1 MKTKIA
7 IAKLAVGFAL
17 LPASVAATAQQVAP
31 TTSDSVS
38 TVYFIKDI
46 NSENL
51 LKIYNALD
59 RRATGKICVKL
70 SFGEEGNPN
79 HLAPEL
85 IAPLVKGLNATLVE
99 CNTAYKSSRRQSSDH
114 LKTAKE
120 HGFTAIAPIDIM
132 DEAGETALPVKNG
145 KHIDYALIGKNWL
158 DYDYTIV
165 LSHFKGHPMG
175 GFGGALKNMA
185 IGMQTS
191 NGKAWVHTA
200 GKNQNADDWW
210 NDGAAQNDF
219 LETMAESS
227 KAIMDHA
234 GDRIL
239 YISVANNLSVD
250 CDCVAHPEPV
260 RMADIGIF
268 ASLDPVAL
276 DRACVDAVR
285 NSTDHG
291 KIHLEKRI
299 ADRNGTHILD
309 YAESIGLGTQKY
321 VLITIE

>member
-1 MKTKIA
+1 M
-7 IAKLAVGFAL
+7 
-17 LPASVAATAQQVAP
+17 ASRLSP
-31 TTSDSVS
+31 LS
-38 TVYFIKDI
+38 T
-46 NSENL
+46 L
-51 LKIYNALD
+51 WT
-59 RRATGKICVKL
+59 R
-70 SFGEEGNPN
+70 
-79 HLAPEL
+79 PE
-85 IAPLVKGLNATLVE
+85 K
-99 CNTAYKSSRRQSSDH
+99 
-114 LKTAKE
+114 
-120 HGFTAIAPIDIM
+120 
-132 DEAGETALPVKNG
+132 TALPVKNG

-175 GFGGALKNMA
+175 GFGGALKIWLSECSRA
-185 IGMQTS
+185 
-191 NGKAWVHTA
+191 TA
-200 GKNQNADDWW
+200 RHGSIRLEKNQNADDWW

-291 KIHLEKRI
+291 KIHIWKNASPTATAARI
-299 ADRNGTHILD
+299 FSTMPRALASAHKNMF
-309 YAESIGLGTQKY
+309 
-321 VLITIE
+321 